1 MVEEHHEG
9 DQRASGGYT
18 AHPLGEP
25 THDGGIMAV
34 EPEIFGHFENVQIG
48 PELPQA
54 YDRYQAA
61 QGQNRDGAD

>member
-1 MVEEHHEG
+1 
-9 DQRASGGYT
+9 
-18 AHPLGEP
+18 
-25 THDGGIMAV
+25 MAV
-34 EPEIFGHFENVQIG
+34 EPEIFGHLENVQIG